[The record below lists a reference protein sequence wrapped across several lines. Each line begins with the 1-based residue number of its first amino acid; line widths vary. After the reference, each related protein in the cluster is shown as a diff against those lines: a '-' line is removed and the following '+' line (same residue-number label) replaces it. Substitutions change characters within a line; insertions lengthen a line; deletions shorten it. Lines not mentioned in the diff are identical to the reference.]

1 MRYSP
6 TRSTP
11 SSTTAPLPVRRLL
24 AALAAA
30 LALVLPCA
38 PARAAL
44 AIDPAQI
51 YRQMKAAYDKGAAAG
66 WHLSDELDYF
76 SAVLD
81 AGRGYELRR
90 RDDPENVA
98 IKGIT
103 VDLASRLN
111 YDPLISNDAAEW
123 YVRLAAQAWQ
133 NDPVRGAAARG
144 LIAKLDAESTDT
156 VRLAQD
162 ADSDAT
168 AL

>member
-1 MRYSP
+1 MRSFP

-11 SSTTAPLPVRRLL
+11 SSTTAPLSVRKLVAAL
-24 AALAAA
+24 VAALAIA
-30 LALVLPCA
+30 LPLA

-44 AIDPAQI
+44 DIDPAQL

-90 RDDPENVA
+90 RDDPQNVA
-98 IKGIT
+98 IKGIA

-123 YVRLAAQAWQ
+123 YVRLAA
-133 NDPVRGAAARG
+133 
-144 LIAKLDAESTDT
+144 
-156 VRLAQD
+156 
-162 ADSDAT
+162 
-168 AL
+168 